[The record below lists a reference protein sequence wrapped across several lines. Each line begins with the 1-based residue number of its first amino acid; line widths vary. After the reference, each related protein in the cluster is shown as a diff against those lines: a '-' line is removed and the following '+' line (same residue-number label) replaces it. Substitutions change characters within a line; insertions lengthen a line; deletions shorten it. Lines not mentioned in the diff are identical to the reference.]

1 MMKYAKFIKEFDL
14 ILVMGG
20 IHLHFFLLRIHPV
33 PANTSMTT
41 LLADGSN
48 NAFVTDSEYLSYLEK
63 SLKSNQTFTK
73 LNEKIVTNHWGFYFY
88 TNQFIF
94 KAFNKK
100 IPQLVESGIADYI
113 IKNEAR
119 YNKNI
124 TEAPAAPLTFNH
136 LDCWFRIV
144 LILLG
149 IATVVFIGEILSSFM
164 TIQCLNS
171 GMARRLSNSDQTM
184 E

>member
-1 MMKYAKFIKEFDL
+1 LTA
-14 ILVMGG
+14 
-20 IHLHFFLLRIHPV
+20 
-33 PANTSMTT
+33 

-63 SLKSNQTFTK
+63 TLENQTFTK

-94 KAFNKK
+94 KAFDKK
-100 IPQLVESGIADYI
+100 ISQLVESGIADHI

-119 YNKNI
+119 YNKKLVEDSM
-124 TEAPAAPLTFNH
+124 TPLNFGH
-136 LDCWFRIV
+136 LEYWFRIM

-149 IATVVFIGEILSSFM
+149 IATVVFVGEILSSFM
-164 TIQCLNS
+164 KRKCLNC
-171 GMARRLSNSDQTM
+171 GMAKRLSD
-184 E
+184 